1 MKNTTFKCNCST
13 CEYHRP
19 CSGSAIDGIHVAP
32 GPTCPPRCNHH
43 SSHSIKLG
51 RLWEHHD
58 VDDYVF
64 WDEGTY
70 ECIDTNPEPWQDP
83 EDIKF
88 TVQIEAD
95 GSSKSILGLDVP
107 HSGAEFLSELL
118 PCVIVLKVA

>member
-1 MKNTTFKCNCST
+1 MTTFKCPCTT
-13 CEYHRP
+13 CQYHRP
-19 CSGSAIDGIHVAP
+19 RSGSAIDGIHVAP
-32 GPTCPPRCNHH
+32 GPSCPPRCNHH

-70 ECIDTNPEPWQDP
+70 ECIDTNPDPWQEP

-88 TVQIEAD
+88 TVKVEAD
-95 GSSKSILGLDVP
+95 GSCQDIPGLQDLN
-107 HSGAEFLSELL
+107 GGGEFLSNLWDR
-118 PCVIVLKVA
+118 VMILKVA